1 VWNTQTRRTCLQ
13 LIEGNLLR
21 CIKLAMCFFFIHV
34 NGLKNC
40 FVLPFE
46 NMQI

>member
-1 VWNTQTRRTCLQ
+1 VWNTQTHRTCLQ